1 METILVILLVAAV
14 FAVLR
19 SAFRAP
25 LPPQIIYVQTLP
37 PEPERA
43 GVGCLTIVV
52 VFMVLLAVV
61 RVLAV

>member
-25 LPPQIIYVQTLP
+25 PSPQIIYVQALP

-43 GVGCLTIVV
+43 GAGCLTIVV
-52 VFMVLLAVV
+52 VFVVLLAVI